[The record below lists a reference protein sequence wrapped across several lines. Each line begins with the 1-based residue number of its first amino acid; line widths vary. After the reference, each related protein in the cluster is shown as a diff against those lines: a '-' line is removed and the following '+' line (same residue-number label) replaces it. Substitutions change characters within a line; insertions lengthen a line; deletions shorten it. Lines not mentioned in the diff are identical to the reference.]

1 MRLVKQEYV
10 LDGLDC
16 SNCDPKIETG
26 VKGIK
31 G

>member
-16 SNCDPKIETG
+16 SNCAQKIENG
-26 VKGIK
+26 V
-31 G
+31 